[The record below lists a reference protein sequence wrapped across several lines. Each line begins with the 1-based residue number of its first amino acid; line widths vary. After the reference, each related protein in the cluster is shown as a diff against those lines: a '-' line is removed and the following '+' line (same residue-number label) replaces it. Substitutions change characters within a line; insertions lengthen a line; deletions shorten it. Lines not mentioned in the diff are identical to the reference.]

1 MIEFEIKSR
10 KLNTGKPAYP
20 ARRSLFR
27 KEGPRRAFPYTMKPN
42 RNIALSAAIVL
53 AFALTT
59 PAEAQ
64 FGKLIKKVKKNAERV
79 VENKVESSAHN
90 AVVNGMYQTEKAA
103 TKAVKNSTKKIK
115 DKAAGKVGE
124 KTGLPVSSA
133 SGNGNG
139 KGSSLET
146 LYLQNFKPSAGALEA
161 DPDASNDDVWRR
173 STRSFAQIHAAYEH
187 LDPKYFPLQP
197 YYKYPRMYGLGDD
210 ILIGHHVLDD
220 MLREVLSQRPG
231 TSVYFP
237 PFIYDEKNEPELL
250 TPAGEKMGI
259 YRDDAFRY
267 PFAAAFFADPNSDIA
282 VQKLAEL
289 LVCLSPIMKSGMEI
303 KPETCNDYKGIL
315 DANLGIVLPAMEYEK
330 LRFARERIMF
340 NMALNVVDFDLIA
353 DRVIDCFNKVEAN
366 DAFCQKDPSLRAKY
380 YLMGT
385 ELYTQI
391 LVQHK
396 DWNEREA
403 SDPKARKA
411 TMLYTRWTADGVVG
425 KIMGAVRM
433 GNVPAVP
440 MPKGVSVSG
449 ELKAKGDAAGRE
461 LAGHRGDEFVK
472 VVYHS
477 GKWQEIKEKVWP
489 YKTIKYT
496 IKADLITR
504 SGGKTVLTHC
514 YLQKSANGQKYVMV
528 VGSDPERHPVK

>member
-1 MIEFEIKSR
+1 MIKNND
-10 KLNTGKPAYP
+10 LNST
-20 ARRSLFR
+20 R
-27 KEGPRRAFPYTMKPN
+27 MKQN
-42 RNIALSAAIVL
+42 RIITLSVAVALVFAISI
-53 AFALTT
+53 

-64 FGKLIKKVKKNAERV
+64 FGNVLKNAKRNVERKVKNKAETSVDRTTDKAMNKAEKKVMEK
-79 VENKVESSAHN
+79 
-90 AVVNGMYQTEKAA
+90 TE
-103 TKAVKNSTKKIK
+103 
-115 DKAAGKVGE
+115 E
-124 KTGLPVSSA
+124 KTGLPVSES
-133 SGNGNG
+133 SNNNSSVSD
-139 KGSSLET
+139 KDGSTLISLYKKDYE
-146 LYLQNFKPSAGALEA
+146 PSKEA
-161 DPDASNDDVWRR
+161 IENDPDASNNDVWKR

-197 YYKYPRMYGLGDD
+197 YYKYPKMYGLGDNL
-210 ILIGHHVLDD
+210 LIGHNVLNK
-220 MLREVLSQRPG
+220 MIEAVLSQRPG
-231 TSVYFP
+231 DYVYFP
-237 PFIYDEKNEPELL
+237 PFIHDDKNGAEFV

-259 YRDDAFRY
+259 YHDDIFRY

-289 LVCLSPIMKSGMEI
+289 LVILSPIMKSGVEI
-303 KPETCNDYKGIL
+303 KPETCNDDKGIL

-330 LRFARERIMF
+330 LRFKRERIMF

-353 DRVIDCFNKVEAN
+353 DRVIDCFENVEKN
-366 DAFCQKDPSLRAKY
+366 DEICQKYPLIRAKY

-396 DWNEREA
+396 DWDKKEA

-411 TMLYTRWTADGVVG
+411 TMLYTHWTADGVVG
-425 KIMGAVRM
+425 KIMGAVRA
-433 GNVPAVP
+433 GNVPAVA
-440 MPKGVSVSG
+440 MPKGVNISG
-449 ELKAKGDAAGRE
+449 ELKTKGDAAGRE
-461 LAGHRGDEFVK
+461 LAGHRGDEFVE
-472 VVYHS
+472 VIYHS
-477 GKWQEIKEKVWP
+477 NNWQEVKEKVWP

-496 IKADLITR
+496 IKADLITK